1 MTQEKKK
8 VAILFFG
15 LTRTLK
21 DVYPSLKQNLFNVLI
36 ENNFEYDNFVHT
48 YTLPNPFQDPITQKI
63 TYNYDN
69 ESYKILNPR
78 DCILEEQMSVAKNLQ
93 IGRHFTKDVG
103 WGGYAQ
109 ICANQ
114 WNCTEFAAGCALI
127 RNMVLAVYSKKRV
140 TELFSKYKDDYDYVI
155 ITRPDQAINNKFN
168 VGAFSLLNDGNIIVP
183 REHSYKGINDRICIA
198 RPRNAILYGF
208 AFNFLLEYSKIK
220 ALCSEEYWKWYITEV
235 CKLNIIYGSLLATL
249 IR

>member
-8 VAILFFG
+8 VAVLFFG
-15 LTRTLK
+15 LTRSLR

-63 TYNYDN
+63 TYDYDN

-93 IGRHFTKDVG
+93 IGRYFTHVSN
-103 WGGYAQ
+103 WV
-109 ICANQ
+109 
-114 WNCTEFAAGCALI
+114 GCASTYVMGCYFI
-127 RNMVLAVYSKKRV
+127 RNMVLALYSKKRLV
-140 TELFSKYKDDYDYVI
+140 QLFARYKDEYDYVI
-155 ITRPDQAINNKFN
+155 ITRPDQAFNNKLN
-168 VGAFSLLNDGNIIVP
+168 VGAFSLLNNGNIIVP
-183 REHSYKGINDRICIA
+183 REHSYTGINDRICIA
-198 RPRNAILYGF
+198 RPRNAILYGL

-220 ALCSEEYWKWYITEV
+220 ALVSEEYWKWYITEV
-235 CKLNIIYGSLLATL
+235 CKLNITYGSLLATL